1 MSKLSQTEMTIA
13 HDSFISIKKQLC
25 TDEKNTI
32 LYHGGL
38 YVYKH
43 YRL

>member
-1 MSKLSQTEMTIA
+1 MSKQSQIEVTIA

-38 YVYKH
+38 DVYEH
-43 YRL
+43 CRL